1 MAVKKAPKKK
11 QAAQPKA
18 QPAEQPEKQPA
29 RDNLE
34 LLQGVAT
41 TLTVELGRTR
51 ATLDTALELGD
62 QSLIEL
68 DKTVADPVDILI
80 NGELFARGEVV
91 TVGENFGVRVT
102 EIVQPV

>member
-1 MAVKKAPKKK
+1 MAEKKAPKKK
-11 QAAQPKA
+11 QGVQPQK
-18 QPAEQPEKQPA
+18 QPPKQPVEQPA

-34 LLQGVAT
+34 LLKDT
-41 TLTVELGRTR
+41 RMTLTVELGRTR
-51 ATLDTALELGD
+51 ETLDTALEYGD
-62 QSLIEL
+62 QSLVEL